1 MWVTVGQH
9 PGLPHVAAQTIS
21 NTGPSSHRKLQT
33 RRKRAVHLHTQLPFL
48 WGCLSPRPVLSLAG
62 SPPRGGELLPVIYTW
77 ARNDARVTSSWGI
90 VQFQPYLTMER
101 EASDCLKG
109 IPGTSGQARRCSS
122 RQRRFS
128 VLEKSHL
135 GQLTLPAGQPRPIVA
150 LSSLFWTRQPRIV
163 LTLMLYCETQ
173 ASGQAGFPREEA
185 VKGKTA
191 PRPAGYS
198 RGPLPRASD
207 LSGLRQRRKEP
218 LKSSR
223 AGKQCK
229 KH

>member
-1 MWVTVGQH
+1 MWVTAGQH

-21 NTGPSSHRKLQT
+21 NTGPTSCRKQQT
-33 RRKRAVHLHTQLPFL
+33 RRKQAVCLHTQLPFL
-48 WGCLSPRPVLSLAG
+48 RWCLSPRPVLSLAG
-62 SPPRGGELLPVIYTW
+62 SPLLSVIYIW
-77 ARNDARVTSSWGI
+77 ARNNARVTSSRGI

-109 IPGTSGQARRCSS
+109 IPGTSGQAGRCSS
-122 RQRRFS
+122 RQRLFS

-135 GQLTLPAGQPRPIVA
+135 GQLTLPAGQPRPDVA

-163 LTLMLYCETQ
+163 LTLMLYHETH
-173 ASGQAGFPREEA
+173 ASGRAGFPREET

-198 RGPLPRASD
+198 
-207 LSGLRQRRKEP
+207 
-218 LKSSR
+218 
-223 AGKQCK
+223 
-229 KH
+229 